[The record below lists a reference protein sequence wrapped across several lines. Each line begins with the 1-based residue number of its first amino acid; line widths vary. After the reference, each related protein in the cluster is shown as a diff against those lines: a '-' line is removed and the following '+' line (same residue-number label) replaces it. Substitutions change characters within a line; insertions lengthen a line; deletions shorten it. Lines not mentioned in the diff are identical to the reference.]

1 MTDYWL
7 NKLMFDLQGPGGK
20 ERWRNEREAVLDAYP
35 FPPEMRQALIDDD
48 LAKIQPHAN
57 PYLLRFY
64 LLICG
69 YDDAGSIEALSAL
82 DAGKQEREAAAN
94 G

>member
-20 ERWRNEREAVLDAYP
+20 ERWRGDRATVLDGYP
-35 FPPEMRQALIDDD
+35 FSPEMRQALMDDD

-82 DAGKQEREAAAN
+82 RTDEDERRVAN

>member
-20 ERWRNEREAVLDAYP
+20 ERWAEKREETVDRYP
-35 FPPEMRQALIDDD
+35 LSPEVRRALLEDD
-48 LAKIQPHAN
+48 LDVIQPLVN

-64 LLICG
+64 LLING
-69 YDDAGSIEALSAL
+69 YDDEGSIKALS
-82 DAGKQEREAAAN
+82 DIGRRRQEAIR

>member
-7 NKLMFDLQGPGGK
+7 NKLIFDLQQPGGK
-20 ERWRNEREAVLDAYP
+20 ERWLNHREEVVDEYPLDP
-35 FPPEMRQALIDDD
+35 DVRRALLEDDIDH
-48 LAKIQPHAN
+48 IQPLVN

-69 YDDAGSIEALSAL
+69 YGDAGSIALLNDIGQRQS
-82 DAGKQEREAAAN
+82 EAAN

>member
-20 ERWRNEREAVLDAYP
+20 ERWRDDRKAVLDAYP
-35 FPPEMRQALIDDD
+35 FPPEMRQALVDDD

-69 YDDAGSIEALSAL
+69 YDDAASIEALSAL
-82 DAGKQEREAAAN
+82 ESGKEEGEAAN